1 MMNRILFY
9 LLIPFFVI
17 INHSLAMDLEE
28 TEKTKYRAI
37 MMNDEELEKFL
48 NSSDDLEMRSVDGHT
63 SLFEVAFIRDSKTL
77 EKWIQAGANVNATS
91 DSGSTPLF
99 FAALSNIRGNIE
111 VLVEAGANINHR
123 KKNGDNVLHFTLE
136 LVDTIRTEFAIE
148 LVKLGADVNALN
160 AKGQS
165 PLNLLRS
172 RKHYK
177 WGRDEDTLEKLLI
190 NNGAR
195 DISGF
200 MVKDKT
206 ESNGNTQYGK
216 TRETS
221 LQMRVV
227 SDSQTEYKC
236 STNSR
241 KGKGRI
247 RSNTADNEN
256 CNGQDDLNQ
265 PR

>member
-1 MMNRILFY
+1 MIKILLY
-9 LLIPFFVI
+9 LLILFFVV
-17 INHSLAMDLEE
+17 INQSLAMDVDE
-28 TEKTKYRAI
+28 TEKTKYLAI

-48 NSSDDLEMRSVDGHT
+48 QSSDDLEMPSKDGFT
-63 SLFEVAFIRDSKTL
+63 SMFGVALVRDSKTL
-77 EKWIQAGANVNATS
+77 KKWIQAGANVNATTNL
-91 DSGSTPLF
+91 GSTPLF
-99 FAALSNIRGNIE
+99 FAALSNIRGNIK
-111 VLVEAGANINHR
+111 VLIEAGANINHR

-136 LVDTIRTEFAIE
+136 RPDTIRTEFAIE

-165 PLNLLRS
+165 PLNLLRG

-177 WGRDEDTLEKLLI
+177 WSRDEETLEKLLI
-190 NNGAR
+190 KNGAR

-206 ESNGNTQYGK
+206 ENNGNTQYGK
-216 TRETS
+216 SKTS
-221 LQMRVV
+221 PKMKVF
-227 SDSQTEYKC
+227 SDSQTEYNC
-236 STNSR
+236 STISR
-241 KGKGRI
+241 NGKGRF
-247 RSNTADNEN
+247 RSNSVDNEN